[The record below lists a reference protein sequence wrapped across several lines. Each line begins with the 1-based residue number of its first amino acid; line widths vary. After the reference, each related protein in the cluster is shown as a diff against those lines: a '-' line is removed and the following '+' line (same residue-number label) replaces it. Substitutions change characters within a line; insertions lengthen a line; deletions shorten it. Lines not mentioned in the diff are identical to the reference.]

1 MWAQEKHLVLQNH
14 RKRATLKERWTQR
27 KKCHKHTCIPAG
39 VLIIRD
45 ILSLIIYQLQRVLPV
60 NRLEGKDGYTQ

>member
-1 MWAQEKHLVLQNH
+1 MGTGETSGAAKPQKKNNFKGKMDTEK
-14 RKRATLKERWTQR
+14 

-45 ILSLIIYQLQRVLPV
+45 ILSLIIYRLQRVLPV